1 MRGRPL
7 VLTFKLFTSQWN
19 NFLNFYEK
27 NRKGILTKEFIN
39 KEIKEFNMN
48 LRNIILY
55 YLQKLKMMINNIK
68 EEEKAFGHVV
78 IIVEYNEDGYVC
90 LNSWGKNFADK
101 GQFRIKNLDV
111 LLSPFIIDVYFNI
124 IDLPL
129 ELKNAWNEYNKK
141 NEEQFK
147 DKYFE

>member
-7 VLTFKLFTSQWN
+7 ILTFKLLTSQRN
-19 NFLNFYEK
+19 NFLNFYKK

-39 KEIKEFNMN
+39 KDI
-48 LRNIILY
+48 
-55 YLQKLKMMINNIK
+55 NIK
-68 EEEKAFGHVV
+68 EENATGHAI

>member
-1 MRGRPL
+1 MKGRPL
-7 VLTFKLFTSQWN
+7 VLTYKLFPNQWK
-19 NFLNFYEK
+19 NFKNFYKK

-39 KEIKEFNMN
+39 KEIKEIKEINMN

-55 YLQKLKMMINNIK
+55 YLKKLKMMINNIK
-68 EEEKAFGHVV
+68 EKEDGHVV

-90 LNSWGKNFADK
+90 LNSWSKNFADN

-124 IDLPL
+124 IDLL
-129 ELKNAWNEYNKK
+129 
-141 NEEQFK
+141 
-147 DKYFE
+147 